1 MHQSGRETGS
11 SMSLLHATRGSLCWV
26 QLNSQSESVDLPETY
41 PYEVLRV
48 FDGRPL
54 ARLIC
59 CVLPCRKAVIRV
71 FCAHQAEAQAQE
83 LRAAGDVI
91 YVLARRR
98 LTHHNVFWK
107 TT

>member
-1 MHQSGRETGS
+1 
-11 SMSLLHATRGSLCWV
+11 MSLLHAARGSLCWV
-26 QLNSQSESVDLPETY
+26 QLNSQIESVDLPEAC

-48 FDGRPL
+48 FDSGPL

-71 FCAHQAEAQAQE
+71 FCAHQAEAHAQARE
-83 LRAAGDVI
+83 LRAAGESI

-98 LTHHNVFWK
+98 LAHHNVLWK
-107 TT
+107 TG

>member
-1 MHQSGRETGS
+1 
-11 SMSLLHATRGSLCWV
+11 MSLLHATHNSLCWV
-26 QLNSQSESVDLPETY
+26 QLNSQSESVDLPEAC

-59 CVLPCRKAVIRV
+59 CVLPCQKAAIRV
-71 FCAHQAEAQAQE
+71 FSAHQAEAQE
-83 LRAAGDVI
+83 LRAAGKFI

-98 LTHHNVFWK
+98 LAHHNVLWK
-107 TT
+107 TR

>member
-1 MHQSGRETGS
+1 
-11 SMSLLHATRGSLCWV
+11 MSLLHATRGSLCWV
-26 QLNSQSESVDLPETY
+26 QLDSQSESADQLEAC

-71 FCAHQAEAQAQE
+71 FCAHQAEARAQE
-83 LRAAGDVI
+83 LRAAGESI

-98 LTHHNVFWK
+98 LAHHNVFWK
-107 TT
+107 TG